1 MNLGYEEDE
10 LKPYV
15 EPSLDFKE
23 QKRIGMY
30 STVQTVNHICP
41 VVLLGRWKYWDG
53 PDNVLVVSDA
63 LVSLGY
69 NKQEIDDSLTQC
81 KYDDV
86 FATYLLLGR
95 KTSDVSWEREVCF
108 VHLR

>member
-23 QKRIGMY
+23 QKRIGTFFY
-30 STVQTVNHICP
+30 CSKLQTVNRMCP
-41 VVLLGRWKYWDG
+41 VLSLGLQIYWKYA
-53 PDNVLVVSDA
+53 DNVPMISDA

-95 KTSDVSWEREVCF
+95 KTSDVSNQFDILSW
-108 VHLR
+108 